1 KGNTVKDAEIITEQY
16 SPETFDRSKTKV
28 LLMGEDLAKDGIFPT
43 LDSTYRDLRAPL
55 SAKIAIVEG
64 TAKDA
69 LEITQKYSLL
79 TSDFYADLID
89 TSNRVG
95 LIKSEDLQ
103 SICPVILEKGKDIA
117 LPIIA
122 LDKPKS
128 TAKLNGVSLFSGDKL
143 TGKLDLKQSIMFLI
157 LTDQTMKRT
166 KINLQVS
173 NDKEK
178 LPKNFVDF

>member
-1 KGNTVKDAEIITEQY
+1 
-16 SPETFDRSKTKV
+16 
-28 LLMGEDLAKDGIFPT
+28 
-43 LDSTYRDLRAPL
+43 
-55 SAKIAIVEG
+55 
-64 TAKDA
+64 
-69 LEITQKYSLL
+69 
-79 TSDFYADLID
+79 
-89 TSNRVG
+89 
-95 LIKSEDLQ
+95 IKSEDLQ

-178 LPKNFVDF
+178 LPKNFVDFSIRNMKKKLDLNVTKNKITVDLKYDLQIEIDEYASDHLYSKKKAEKLKQQ